1 MTSDGIST
9 TYQYNAENQ
18 LTKFITTSTDIYI
31 YDGDGRRVKK
41 NAASI
46 TLYWYD
52 LAGNVIDETTSGGG
66 LISEYIY
73 FNGKRVARRDASNNV
88 HYYFSDHLGSASV
101 VTDALGTMS
110 LCPAGNSPMN
120 YTTIPTGEEES
131 DFYPYGGEMK
141 LCDRAPQNYKFTGKE
156 RDAESGLD
164 NFDARY
170 YGSSLGRFMQTDP
183 IWVKADRMLDP
194 QRLNLY
200 AYVRNNPLKLTDPS
214 GMDVVLRTCS
224 GSATVTQGFAQV
236 QNGLKK
242 EDRSHVHLVEG
253 DGKNGFKKGQ
263 YGITVDADYKGSAG
277 NFATLQKLANDH
289 SATANI
295 DVLKPTDSFNVRMSL
310 SYDAKK
316 GYGDLSTMS
325 MTPGDKDASFE
336 GYTFF
341 PPGKNSP
348 SPFSGD
354 DDTDVV
360 VNNSTDVPATI
371 HHELRHV
378 LLGDFGRMGNNA
390 KHGLPEVEK
399 QTKDAEKEAH
409 QNEKEQ

>member
-1 MTSDGIST
+1 MMARG
-9 TYQYNAENQ
+9 
-18 LTKFITTSTDIYI
+18 FI
-31 YDGDGRRVKK
+31 YDC
-41 NAASI
+41 
-46 TLYWYD
+46 
-52 LAGNVIDETTSGGG
+52 
-66 LISEYIY
+66 
-73 FNGKRVARRDASNNV
+73 
-88 HYYFSDHLGSASV
+88 SV
-101 VTDALGTMS
+101 SQV
-110 LCPAGNSPMN
+110 
-120 YTTIPTGEEES
+120 
-131 DFYPYGGEMK
+131 
-141 LCDRAPQNYKFTGKE
+141 YKFTGKE
-156 RDAESGLD
+156 RDSESGLD
-164 NFDARY
+164 NFGARY

-200 AYVRNNPLKLTDPS
+200 SYVRNNPLTLTDPS

-224 GSATVTQGFAQV
+224 GSATMTQCFAQV

-277 NFATLQKLANDH
+277 NFAALQKLANDH

-295 DVLKPTDSFNVRMSL
+295 DVLKPTDSFNVRVSL

-348 SPFSGD
+348 SPFSAD